1 MISDDLFEIER
12 CSWNAVLYP
21 DGTMKRV
28 SDVSRVIICKS
39 KIRSTGYAKDCI
51 IGPATKSARVQ
62 ELLQQLEKGITKE
75 DVTC

>member
-1 MISDDLFEIER
+1 MLSDELFEIER

-28 SDVSRVIICKS
+28 SDVSRVIIYKS
-39 KIRSTGYAKDCI
+39 KIRSSGYSKDRI
-51 IGPATKSARVQ
+51 IGPAKESTRVQ
-62 ELLQQLEKGITKE
+62 ELLQQLEKGNTKE